1 MESNSSNEM
10 TLEEFEYICNIFLEF
25 CDSLSDIELERKILV
40 DHARMSDSEFEE
52 LLTSL
57 DQAKLEESIDN
68 KNSDE
73 LKDLARSL
81 RQYVIDNDLSYE
93 YLESSYDTFINSLK
107 ADCIGRLTNIGL
119 ELQQLM
125 IKCYPSVEEQEY
137 IECRD
142 SVVTNN
148 IETSESVKEIS
159 DYFRHLNTR
168 YIISEEEYAEMLHNT
183 IIGAILEHDQVYE

>member
-1 MESNSSNEM
+1 MESDSSNEM
-10 TLEEFEYICNIFLEF
+10 TLEEFEYLCNIFLEF

-81 RQYVIDNDLSYE
+81 RQYVIEHELLYE

-107 ADCIGRLTNIGL
+107 ADCIERLTNTGL

-125 IKCYPSVEEQEY
+125 IKCYPSVKEQEY

-148 IETSESVKEIS
+148 IETSENIKEIS

-168 YIISEEEYAEMLHNT
+168 YIISEEAYVEMLHST
-183 IIGAILEHDQVYE
+183 IIGAILEACHVYE

>member
-25 CDSLSDIELERKILV
+25 CDSLSDIELEHKILV

-73 LKDLARSL
+73 LKDLARTL

-107 ADCIGRLTNIGL
+107 ADCIERLTNIDL

-148 IETSESVKEIS
+148 IETSESIKEIS

-168 YIISEEEYAEMLHNT
+168 YIISEEKYAEMLHNT